1 MSQDGIKQVIGRAVV
16 DAEFKNLL
24 FSNSAEA
31 LKGFD
36 LTAEE
41 AAGISKM
48 PSCRVRQTPQRCG
61 DAGLQGRNTAHC
73 RYSWG
78 LVRNWWRR
86 KKTVKY
92 QKHVLCISS
101 RRGAIP
107 KPTLDNLV

>member
-41 AAGISKM
+41 AAGLRKIPQADFDKLLSDVETRVSK
-48 PSCRVRQTPQRCG
+48 
-61 DAGLQGRNTAHC
+61 AGIRLAVVTAAT
-73 RYSWG
+73 G
-78 LVRNWWRR
+78 
-86 KKTVKY
+86 
-92 QKHVLCISS
+92 S
-101 RRGAIP
+101 RR
-107 KPTLDNLV
+107 